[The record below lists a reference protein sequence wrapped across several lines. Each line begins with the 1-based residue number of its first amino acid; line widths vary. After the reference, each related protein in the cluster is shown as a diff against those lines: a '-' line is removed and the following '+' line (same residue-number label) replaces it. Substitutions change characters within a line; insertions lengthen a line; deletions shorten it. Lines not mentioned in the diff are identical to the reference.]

1 MDMAAKYVARTYP
14 ERLKFNSVKIWRCHG
29 NCLPLQAIKYC
40 LTLKYEIMKD
50 IESKNYQNAV
60 DVIKTAILQSQ
71 ARAAKAVNREQ
82 LALYYS
88 IGKYVSDNS
97 REGTWGTGAIETI
110 SQTLQKELPGLRG
123 FSPSSIKNMRQ
134 FYEQWSMLTNRQP
147 TAVELQPSDNDR
159 IINTTLLLDINRQP
173 MAGDLDLM
181 DFFAIS
187 FTHHMEILA
196 KTKTIDE
203 RVFYIHQTA
212 IMSWDKYKLRDMLK
226 ADLYHHQA
234 QMPNNFLQTMPKR
247 QQALRAIEMFKDE
260 YLLDYINVE
269 ELGVRDP
276 QDIDERVMENS
287 IVQNIKNF
295 IMTFG
300 KSFTYYGH
308 QVHYEKMGHDHWVDL
323 LFFNR
328 ELRALVVIE
337 LKKGAFKTAYLGQL
351 AGYLRILDDD
361 ERLPGENPSV
371 GIILCKDADKAYVEY
386 VLQDY
391 NKPMGVAT
399 YKATQERLR
408 ELLPPE
414 EEMKRL
420 IFLEE

>member
-1 MDMAAKYVARTYP
+1 MYSFVFTNNICIFVSHNPKAKT
-14 ERLKFNSVKIWRCHG
+14 S
-29 NCLPLQAIKYC
+29 
-40 LTLKYEIMKD
+40 D
-50 IESKNYQNAV
+50 IINYKNAV
-60 DVIKTAILQSQ
+60 DIIKTAILQSQ
-71 ARAAKAVNREQ
+71 YRAAKAVNKEQ

-88 IGKYVSDNS
+88 IGKFVSENS

-123 FSPSSIKNMRQ
+123 FSASNIKNMRQ
-134 FYEQWSMLTNRQP
+134 FYEQWSILTNRQP
-147 TAVELQPSDNDR
+147 AAVEIQSPENKDV
-159 IINTTLLLDINRQP
+159 INTTQLLDINRQP

-181 DFFAIS
+181 DFFALG
-187 FTHHMEILA
+187 FTLHMEILA
-196 KTKTIDE
+196 KTKTLEE
-203 RVFYIHQTA
+203 RVFYIHECA
-212 IMSWDKYKLRDMLK
+212 AMSWDKYELRDMLK
-226 ADLYHHQA
+226 ADLFHHQA
-234 QMPNNFLQTMPKR
+234 QMPNNFLKTLPKK

-269 ELGVRDP
+269 ELGVRDS
-276 QDIDERVMENS
+276 QDIDERVIENS

-300 KSFTYYGH
+300 KSFTYHGH
-308 QVHYEKMGHDHWVDL
+308 QVHYDKMGHDHWIDL

-328 ELRALVVIE
+328 ELRSLVVVE
-337 LKKGAFKTAYLGQL
+337 LKKGAFKPAYLGQL
-351 AGYLRILDDD
+351 SLYLRILDDD

-371 GIILCKDADKAYVEY
+371 GIILCRDADKAYVEY

-399 YKATQERLR
+399 YKVTQDRLR
-408 ELLPPE
+408 ELLPSE

-420 IFLEE
+420 LVANDRDNDNIDDENKVD

>member
-1 MDMAAKYVARTYP
+1 M
-14 ERLKFNSVKIWRCHG
+14 
-29 NCLPLQAIKYC
+29 LQAVKTIK
-40 LTLKYEIMKD
+40 
-50 IESKNYQNAV
+50 Q
-60 DVIKTAILQSQ
+60 AILESQ
-71 ARAAKAVNREQ
+71 YRAAKAVNKEQ

-88 IGKYVSDNS
+88 IGKFVSENS

-110 SQTLQKELPGLRG
+110 SQILKKELPGLRG
-123 FSPSSIKNMRQ
+123 FSASNIKNMRQ

-147 TAVELQPSDNDR
+147 VAVEMQSPENKG
-159 IINTTLLLDINRQP
+159 IINITQLLDINRQP

-181 DFFAIS
+181 DFFALG
-187 FTHHMEILA
+187 FTLHMEILA
-196 KTKTIDE
+196 KAKTLEE
-203 RVFYIHQTA
+203 RVFYIRKCA
-212 IMSWDKYKLRDMLK
+212 AMCWDKYELRDMLK
-226 ADLYHHQA
+226 ADLFHHQA
-234 QMPNNFLQTMPKR
+234 QMPNNFLKTLPKK

-276 QDIDERVMENS
+276 QDIDERVIENS

-300 KSFTYYGH
+300 KSFTYHGH
-308 QVHYEKMGHDHWVDL
+308 QVHYDKFGHDHWIDL

-328 ELRALVVIE
+328 ELRSLVVVE
-337 LKKGAFKTAYLGQL
+337 LKKGAFKPAYLGQI
-351 AGYLRILDDD
+351 AAYLRILDDD

-399 YKATQERLR
+399 YKVTQDRLR
-408 ELLPPE
+408 ELLPSE
-414 EEMKRL
+414 EAMRRL
-420 IFLEE
+420 LVADDNDVDEIFNEAKED

>member
-1 MDMAAKYVARTYP
+1 MTND
-14 ERLKFNSVKIWRCHG
+14 
-29 NCLPLQAIKYC
+29 
-40 LTLKYEIMKD
+40 IMK
-50 IESKNYQNAV
+50 YQNAV
-60 DVIKTAILQSQ
+60 SVIKTAILQSQ
-71 ARAAKAVNREQ
+71 ARAAKAINQEQ
-82 LALYYS
+82 LALYFS

-97 REGTWGTGAIETI
+97 REGTWGTSAIELI

-123 FSPSSIKNMRQ
+123 FSPTSIKNMRQ
-134 FYEQWSMLTNRQP
+134 FYEQWNMLTNRQP
-147 TAVELQPSDNDR
+147 TAVELQNPDNEYV
-159 IINTTLLLDINRQP
+159 INTTQLLDINRQP
-173 MAGDLDLM
+173 MAGNLDLA

-196 KTKTIDE
+196 KTKTIEE

-212 IMSWDKYKLRDMLK
+212 TMSWDKYKLRNMLK
-226 ADLYHHQA
+226 ADLFHHQA
-234 QMPNNFLQTMPKR
+234 KMPSNFLQTMPKK

-260 YLLDYINVE
+260 YLLDFINVE

-276 QDIDERVMENS
+276 QDIDERVIENS

-308 QVHYEKMGHDHWVDL
+308 QAHYEKLGHDHWIDL

-351 AGYLRILDDD
+351 AAYLRILDDD

-371 GIILCKDADKAYVEY
+371 GIILCKEANKAYVEY

-399 YKATQERLR
+399 YKTTQERLR

-414 EEMKRL
+414 EELQRVFVESSRK
-420 IFLEE
+420 EEEK

>member
-1 MDMAAKYVARTYP
+1 MMNAENKSILTA
-14 ERLKFNSVKIWRCHG
+14 ELK
-29 NCLPLQAIKYC
+29 QAVQTIK
-40 LTLKYEIMKD
+40 
-50 IESKNYQNAV
+50 S
-60 DVIKTAILQSQ
+60 AILQSQ
-71 ARAAKAVNREQ
+71 YRAAKSVNREQ
-82 LALYYS
+82 LSLYFS
-88 IGKYVSDNS
+88 IGKFVSESS
-97 REGTWGTGAIETI
+97 REGKWGTGVIENI
-110 SQTLQKELPGLRG
+110 SQVLQKELPGLRG
-123 FSPSSIKNMRQ
+123 FSASSIKNMRQ
-134 FYEQWSMLTNRQP
+134 FYEQWSVLTIRQP
-147 TAVELQPSDNDR
+147 SAGELQSLEEEH
-159 IINTTLLLDINRQP
+159 IINTSQLLDINQQP
-173 MAGDLDLM
+173 LAGDLDLL
-181 DFFAIS
+181 DFFELG
-187 FTHHMEILA
+187 FTHHIEILS
-196 KTKTIDE
+196 KTETLEE
-203 RVFYIHQTA
+203 RVFYIHQA
-212 IMSWDKYKLRDMLK
+212 AMMHWDKYTLRDMLK

-234 QMPNNFLQTMPKR
+234 KIPNNFMRTIPKR
-247 QQALRAIEMFKDE
+247 QQALKAIEMFKDE
-260 YLLDYINVE
+260 YLLDFINVE

-276 QDIDERVMENS
+276 QDVDERIIENS

-308 QVHYEKMGHDHWVDL
+308 QVRYEKLGHEHWVDL

-351 AGYLRILDDD
+351 AAYLRVLDDD
-361 ERLPGENPSV
+361 EKLPGENPSV

-399 YKATQERLR
+399 YRVTQERLR

-420 IFLEE
+420 MEIE